1 MLAYDYPLLD
11 VFMTMLF
18 IALFVVWVILLVH
31 VLGDLF
37 RDHGESGWAK
47 AAWVVFLVVFPYIG
61 VLAYIATRGQGM
73 AVRTL
78 ERAQAQ
84 DQAMQAYVQS
94 AAGASGSSGPSE
106 ELARLADLRDR
117 GVLTSE
123 EFDQQ
128 KAKILA

>member
-11 VFMTMLF
+11 VFMTLLF
-18 IALFVVWVILLVH
+18 IALFIVWLILLVH

-37 RDHGESGWAK
+37 RDDEESGWAK
-47 AAWVVFLVVFPYIG
+47 AGWVLFLVVFPYIG
-61 VLAYIATRGQGM
+61 VLAYIVARGHGM
-73 AVRTL
+73 GMRTL

-84 DQAMQAYVQS
+84 DQALQSYV
-94 AAGASGSSGPSE
+94 AATTGASGTAE
-106 ELARLADLRDR
+106 ELTKLADLRDR
-117 GVLTSE
+117 GVLTQE